1 SELFQVPEIVL
12 VKESNVRCACPK
24 HRKAFNA
31 PTEGEALILRGV
43 VADAAKDVGVDH
55 AAAGGLD
62 PAVAATHV
70 AGGIA
75 ALAGEAVEG
84 DLGGRLGEREVID
97 AEPDLAIA
105 SEDLARER
113 VEGPFEVGHRELL
126 VDREAFV
133 LEEDRL
139 ADSVRGFVSV
149 AASGD
154 DHSDRRFPFLHNPN
168 LHWGCVRTPKEW
180 SRRIVAKW
188 IRDPERLPL
197 LARRMA
203 SRDVERLERVVVPFD
218 LGTLDRLKAER
229 AEDARDLT
237 DRLRDRMEPPDAH
250 APRRESH
257 VLALAAEIARER
269 FFAKG

>member
-1 SELFQVPEIVL
+1 TE
-12 VKESNVRCACPK
+12 
-24 HRKAFNA
+24 HREALDA
-31 PTEGEALILRGV
+31 STECEALILRGV

-75 ALAGEAVEG
+75 ALAREAVEG

-139 ADSVRGFVSV
+139 ADGVRGLVSV
-149 AASGD
+149 AAAGND
-154 DHSDRRFPFLHNPN
+154 DPDRWLGRRHHPN
-168 LHWGCVRTPKEW
+168 LHRRCMRTPKEW

-197 LARRMA
+197 LARRMEIGRA
-203 SRDVERLERVVVPFD
+203 SCRERVWSR
-218 LGTLDRLKAER
+218 G
-229 AEDARDLT
+229 
-237 DRLRDRMEPPDAH
+237 
-250 APRRESH
+250 
-257 VLALAAEIARER
+257 
-269 FFAKG
+269 